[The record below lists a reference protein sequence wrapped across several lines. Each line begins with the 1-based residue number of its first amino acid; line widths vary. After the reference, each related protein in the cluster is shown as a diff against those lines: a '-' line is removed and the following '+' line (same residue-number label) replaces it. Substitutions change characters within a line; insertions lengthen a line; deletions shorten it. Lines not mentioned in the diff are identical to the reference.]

1 MGFSTTI
8 YTTFDTGQGS
18 NFLNGRGNLPALSTI
33 AANTQGV
40 SAVTPAIKILPGT
53 AGQLSAYLLNYY
65 FIQTAYN
72 GGASYVTNQNGIFSY
87 QDGNN
92 SYPYLLYINQGNQS
106 YSTVDW
112 YLSATGQ
119 ACASGIQTGVVYW
132 TLSSTAL
139 SATSA
144 GTVIPVTVSNPTMSF
159 DGVTSYPVVS
169 AATNV
174 FCINTPFPSDNPVY
188 ICQGEFS
195 RIQQF
200 LG

>member
-72 GGASYVTNQNGIFSY
+72 GGATYVTNQNGIFSY

-92 SYPYLLYINQGNQS
+92 SYPYLLYINRIVQ
-106 YSTVDW
+106 
-112 YLSATGQ
+112 LTG
-119 ACASGIQTGVVYW
+119 
-132 TLSSTAL
+132 
-139 SATSA
+139 
-144 GTVIPVTVSNPTMSF
+144 
-159 DGVTSYPVVS
+159 
-169 AATNV
+169 
-174 FCINTPFPSDNPVY
+174 
-188 ICQGEFS
+188 ICQ
-195 RIQQF
+195 QQVR
-200 LG
+200 LAHQVYKQVLYIGH

>member
-18 NFLNGRGNLPALSTI
+18 NFLNGRGTLPALSTI
-33 AANTQGV
+33 SANTQGA
-40 SAVTPAIKILPGT
+40 SAVTPAVKILPGS

-65 FIQTAYN
+65 FAQTQYQ
-72 GGASYVTNQNGIFSY
+72 GGPTYVAQQNGIFTY

-92 SYPYLLYINQGNQS
+92 TYPYLLYINQGNSS
-106 YSTVDW
+106 YSTIDW
-112 YLSATGQ
+112 YMSATGN
-119 ACASGIQTGVVYW
+119 AGASGAQTGVIYW

-144 GTVIPVTVSNPTMSF
+144 GVIPVAVTNPVMSF
-159 DGVTSYPVVS
+159 DGVTTVPYIS
-169 AATNV
+169 AATTV
-174 FCINTPFPSDNPVY
+174 YCINSPFPPDNPVY
-188 ICQGEFS
+188 FS
-195 RIQQF
+195 QADFQRIQAY

>member
-33 AANTQGV
+33 SANTQGA

-53 AGQLSAYLLNYY
+53 SGQLSAYLLNYY
-65 FIQTAYN
+65 FAQTVYN
-72 GGASYVTNQNGIFSY
+72 GSPTYISNQNGIFTY
-87 QDGNN
+87 QDGSNT
-92 SYPYLLYINQGNQS
+92 YPYLLYINQGNSS

-119 ACASGIQTGVVYW
+119 ICASGLQTGVIYW

-144 GTVIPVTVSNPTMSF
+144 GVIPVAVNNPTISF
-159 DGVTSYPVVS
+159 DGVTSYPYVS

-174 FCINTPFPSDNPVY
+174 FCVNTPFPSDNPVY
-188 ICQGEFS
+188 ICQDEFS